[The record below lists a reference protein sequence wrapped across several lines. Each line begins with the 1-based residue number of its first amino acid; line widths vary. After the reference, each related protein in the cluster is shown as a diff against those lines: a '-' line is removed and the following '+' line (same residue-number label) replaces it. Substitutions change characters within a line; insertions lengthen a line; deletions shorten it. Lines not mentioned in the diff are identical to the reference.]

1 LSNYN
6 QYCIIENDERLLFAP
21 NKINEIKFQFLP
33 HQHDIGKDLEVNQIS
48 LELGNREKRVL
59 VMYWKGDCRNALSHE
74 NQTLVSFSKKISF
87 NISLKD
93 NDKIDWNSI
102 TNISSARF

>member
-1 LSNYN
+1 M
-6 QYCIIENDERLLFAP
+6 IENEEKLLFEP

-33 HQHDIGKDLEVNQIS
+33 HQHDIGKELEVNQIS

-74 NQTLVSFSKKISF
+74 NQTYVSFAKKISS
-87 NISLKD
+87 NINMKL
-93 NDKIDWNSI
+93 NEKIYWNSI
-102 TNISSARF
+102 TNVSSTRLDYF